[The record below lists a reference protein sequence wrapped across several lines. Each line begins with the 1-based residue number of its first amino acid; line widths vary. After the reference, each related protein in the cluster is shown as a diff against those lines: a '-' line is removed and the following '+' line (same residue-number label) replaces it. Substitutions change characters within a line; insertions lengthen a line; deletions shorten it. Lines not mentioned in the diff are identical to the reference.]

1 MNKDLI
7 IGYLIIG
14 IPLGFAALCV
24 LMAIIG

>member
-14 IPLGFAALCV
+14 IPLGLAALCI
-24 LMAIIG
+24 LMAAIA